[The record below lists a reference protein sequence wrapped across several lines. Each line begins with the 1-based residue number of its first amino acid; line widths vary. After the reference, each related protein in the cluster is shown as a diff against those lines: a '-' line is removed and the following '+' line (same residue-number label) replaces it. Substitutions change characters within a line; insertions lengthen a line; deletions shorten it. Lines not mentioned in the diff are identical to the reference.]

1 MTKRLRTSKRS
12 QKRATLTDVAA
23 VAGVSTITV
32 SRALRKPD
40 SVAENTRQTIASAI
54 VQVNYIPNLIAGSLA
69 SDRSMT
75 VAAVVPT
82 LGNSIFTEVLQG
94 MNEVLRPANYQLI
107 LGNSN
112 YSLGEEEAL
121 VRTFLARQ
129 VDGVMLTGSSHSP
142 WVHATLKNSAI
153 PAVETWSLPESPLDM
168 NVGFSNVEAAR
179 TMTDY
184 LLNRGYRTVAFV
196 SAPTLNNDRAL
207 DRLKGYSQALEQ
219 RALPVDMSLILERP
233 FGLRSGSLALGTL
246 LATRPDVDAIFFAN
260 DTLAVGAILEC
271 QRRGWRVPERIAIAG
286 FDDLGIASEILPGLT
301 TVRVYRHELGATAAK
316 MLLSR
321 LSGEPNIVK
330 RVDLGFEIIR
340 RESA

>member
-23 VAGVSTITV
+23 IAGVSTITV
-32 SRALRKPD
+32 SRSLRKPD
-40 SVAENTRQTIASAI
+40 SVAESTRQTIASAI
-54 VQVNYIPNLIAGSLA
+54 AQVNYIPNLIAGSLA

-75 VAAVVPT
+75 VAAIVPT

-112 YSLGEEEAL
+112 YSLDEEEAL
-121 VRTFLARQ
+121 VRAFLARQ

-142 WVHATLKNSAI
+142 WVHAMLKGDSI
-153 PAVETWSLPESPLDM
+153 PVVETWSLPDNPLDM

-179 TMTDY
+179 AMTAY
-184 LLNRGYRTVAFV
+184 LVDQGYKTIGFV
-196 SAPTLNNDRAL
+196 SAPTLNNDRAA
-207 DRLKGYSQALEQ
+207 DRLKGYTLALEQ
-219 RALPVDMSLILERP
+219 HKLPVDASLILERP
-233 FGLRSGSLALGTL
+233 FKLRSGGLALGTL
-246 LATRPDVDAIFFAN
+246 IAEHPDVEAIFFAN

-301 TVRVYRHELGATAAK
+301 TVRVYRHELGVTAAK
-316 MLLSR
+316 MLLSC
-321 LSGEPNIVK
+321 LNGEANIVK
-330 RVDLGFEIIR
+330 RVDLGFEIVR

>member
-1 MTKRLRTSKRS
+1 MTKPLRFSKRS

-40 SVAENTRQTIASAI
+40 SVAESTRQTIASAI
-54 VQVNYIPNLIAGSLA
+54 AQVNYIPNLIAGSLA

-75 VAAVVPT
+75 VAAIVPT

-112 YSLGEEEAL
+112 YSLDEEEAL
-121 VRTFLARQ
+121 VRAFLARQ
-129 VDGVMLTGSSHSP
+129 VDGIMLTGSNHSP
-142 WVHATLKNSAI
+142 WVRAMLKGDSV
-153 PAVETWSLPESPLDM
+153 PVVETWSLPDNPLDM

-179 TMTDY
+179 AMTDY
-184 LLNRGYRTVAFV
+184 LVDQGYKTIGFV
-196 SAPTLNNDRAL
+196 SAPTLNNDRAA
-207 DRLKGYSQALEQ
+207 DRLKGYTLALEQ
-219 RALPVDMSLILERP
+219 RKLPVDASLILERP
-233 FGLRSGSLALGTL
+233 FKLRSGGLALGTL
-246 LATRPDVDAIFFAN
+246 IEEHPDVKAIFFAN

-301 TVRVYRHELGATAAK
+301 TVRVYRHELGVTAAK

-321 LSGEPNIVK
+321 LNGEANVVK
-330 RVDLGFEIIR
+330 CVDLGFEIIR